1 MEGETGTVLALE
13 MREITKQYPAVL
25 ANDHVSIQ
33 AEKGSIVCIIG
44 ENGAGKSTL
53 MSILSGMEQPDSGEI
68 LLNGERVSF
77 ASGREAMKHK
87 IGMVF
92 QQFMLVNELSV
103 LENIILGAEPTK
115 GVRIDLDK
123 ARREIEEVMESYDM
137 KLPLDQPAGSLW
149 IGLQQKLEILKVLY
163 RGAEIIILDEPTAV
177 LTPQETKE
185 LFVNMRA
192 LAQKGKTLLF
202 ITHKLNE
209 VMEVADDIYVMRS
222 GKLITRVS
230 PKDTSV
236 EDLSLK
242 MVGHE
247 LPPIMARAEVK
258 GEKLLTLERVGVRR
272 GREGYALQGIDM
284 TISRGEILGVAGIS
298 GNGQN
303 ELAHVV
309 AGLLKPSEGRI
320 LFQGKDIT
328 AHDRRLRIKDGISY
342 IPEDRNRMGA
352 CLSWSVEDNSIG
364 GYQDMSRFSGSLGIL
379 RRKAIEKQA
388 QEMVEKF
395 MIKTPGTK
403 VKIASLS
410 GGNCQKVIVA
420 RETAFDASLIIA
432 SEPSRGIDIHAI
444 NSIYSHIMELRNQ
457 GCGIL
462 LISSSLDEVLTLSD
476 RVMILYE
483 GKIAGVVDPKTT
495 PREEIGLYMSGAK
508 GGGQE

>member
-1 MEGETGTVLALE
+1 
-13 MREITKQYPAVL
+13 MREITKQYPGVL
-25 ANDHVSIQ
+25 ANDHVTIQ
-33 AEKGSIVCIIG
+33 AERGSIVCIIG

-53 MSILSGMEQPDSGEI
+53 MNILCGMTQPDSGEI
-68 LLNGERVSF
+68 LLNGAPVAFSSSRD
-77 ASGREAMKHK
+77 AMKHK

-115 GVRIDLDK
+115 GTRIDVPR
-123 ARREIEEVMESYDM
+123 AQREIQEVMALYDM
-137 KLPLDQPAGSLW
+137 DLPLDRPAGSLW
-149 IGLQQKLEILKVLY
+149 VGLQQKLEILKVLY

-177 LTPQETKE
+177 LTPQETAE
-185 LFVNMRA
+185 LFVNMRS
-192 LAQKGKTLLF
+192 LAKKGKTILF

-222 GKLITRVS
+222 GRLITRVA
-230 PKDTSV
+230 PRDTSV

-247 LPPIMARAEVK
+247 LPPIMARAEVRR
-258 GEKLLTLERVGVRR
+258 EPLLTLEGIGVRR
-272 GREGYALQGIDM
+272 GREGYSLQGIDL

-309 AGLLKPSEGRI
+309 AGLLRPSEGRL

-328 AHDRRLRIKDGISY
+328 AHDRKNRIRDGISY

-352 CLSWSVEDNSIG
+352 CLSWSVEDNAIG
-364 GYQDMSRFSGSLGIL
+364 GYQELPRFSGPLGIL

-395 MIKTPGTK
+395 MIKTPDTK
-403 VKIASLS
+403 VKISSLS

-420 RETAFDASLIIA
+420 RETAFAPSLIIA

-444 NSIYSHIMELRNQ
+444 NSIYSHIMDLRNR
-457 GCGIL
+457 GCGVL

-483 GKIAGVVDPKTT
+483 GKIAGVVDPRTT

-508 GGGQE
+508 RGATA